1 MPLPLVPIAGVAL
14 KVGSVALTA
23 WAAQRAL
30 RHAVQAGRT
39 DQRSEDALDD
49 LPEGLAVHRPRD
61 RDQGNSSLRL
71 RRRIG
76 FAGMQWDL
84 DAGMIA
90 RFRLRRV

>member
-14 KVGSVALTA
+14 KYGAVALTA
-23 WAAQRAL
+23 WATQRAL
-30 RHAVQAGRT
+30 RQAIRPGRT

-49 LPEGLAVHRPRD
+49 LPEGLAAHRPRD
-61 RDQGNSSLRL
+61 RDQGNSTLRL

-76 FAGMQWDL
+76 FGAMQWDL

-90 RFRLRRV
+90 RIRLRRV